1 MKKLAS
7 SVLFLC
13 LASAPAGAHVELI
26 SPLRRHADKYIVK
39 SPPCGLGGA
48 GDVRGSRITTFRP
61 GQTIP
66 VRFHE
71 YIGHPGHY
79 RIAFSMDGTTWP
91 SLPTGP
97 NDLARRPNELTD
109 PIPDREG
116 TEMYEV
122 QVTLPNVECDRCAL
136 RLVQVMTDK
145 QGNGWGNDEFYYQC
159 ADLVLRAD
167 ATADMASPLD
177 LQAPPLDMT
186 TPDLTTPP
194 ADLSSEPLSPEPMRP
209 QGCACSVGAGA
220 GPSGLGTA
228 VGLLVLA
235 ATLLRRRRQ

>member
-1 MKKLAS
+1 MRKLACT
-7 SVLFLC
+7 VLLLC
-13 LASAPAGAHVELI
+13 LAAAPAGAHVELI

-39 SPPCGLGGA
+39 NPPCGLGGPN
-48 GDVRGSRITTFRP
+48 DVRGTRITTFRP

-109 PIPDREG
+109 PIPDKEG

-167 ATADMASPLD
+167 ATADLSSPQDLQTPPPDMATLD
-177 LQAPPLDMT
+177 LTAPPVD
-186 TPDLTTPP
+186 
-194 ADLSSEPLSPEPMRP
+194 LSPEPPSASPMMP
-209 QGCACSVGAGA
+209 QGCACSVGASA
-220 GPSGLGTA
+220 GPSGPGMA
-228 VGLLVLA
+228 VGLLLA
-235 ATLLRRRRQ
+235 ATLLRRRRR